1 MRFHFVVNPVAGRGS
16 AVALTREIAE
26 RLRAGGAQV
35 TSHVT
40 TEPGDAGRH
49 VATLAEDEIDRLVA
63 VGGDG
68 TLREVVNGRS
78 PMPWPLGIVPMGTA
92 NLVGRE
98 VRMPLDRRAAHIA
111 DCLQGAEPWT
121 VDTIL
126 IRRGDA
132 GADELAL
139 ANVGAG
145 LDAELVHTICDL
157 RASEPGGGGYGRW
170 VKPMW
175 RGLCDFEFPH
185 LRVTVDGQR
194 TYAAAACVVQTAY
207 NYGGIFELA
216 PQAALDSGALNIMLI
231 RARTNRDLF
240 RILFSS
246 WTRRLAH
253 QKDVILLT
261 GQHVRLEATR
271 SVRLQA
277 DGDPAGSTD
286 VEIELRPKS
295 LTLLRA

>member
-1 MRFHFVVNPVAGRGS
+1 MSQSRRDDPFAELLGGEFR
-16 AVALTREIAE
+16 E
-26 RLRAGGAQV
+26 RLRDDRWKPDV
-35 TSHVT
+35 DVFE
-40 TEPGDAGRH
+40 TEKS
-49 VATLAEDEIDRLVA
+49 I
-63 VGGDG
+63 
-68 TLREVVNGRS
+68 VV
-78 PMPWPLGIVPMGTA
+78 
-92 NLVGRE
+92 
-98 VRMPLDRRAAHIA
+98 RA
-111 DCLQGAEPWT
+111 
-121 VDTIL
+121 
-126 IRRGDA
+126 
-132 GADELAL
+132 ELAG
-139 ANVGAG
+139 V
-145 LDAELVHTICDL
+145 
-157 RASEPGGGGYGRW
+157 
-170 VKPMW
+170 
-175 RGLCDFEFPH
+175 RGQD